1 MHTVSSVDFT
11 VRFNNDLINA
21 EISVGLLVLLNNSER
36 ATVVYRLFHPSE
48 SFFEVQ
54 GLGNIWIY
62 TSLPHTSSWHSA

>member
-21 EISVGLLVLLNNSER
+21 EISMGFMVLPNNSER

-48 SFFEVQ
+48 SLFEIQ
-54 GLGNIWIY
+54 GVD
-62 TSLPHTSSWHSA
+62 